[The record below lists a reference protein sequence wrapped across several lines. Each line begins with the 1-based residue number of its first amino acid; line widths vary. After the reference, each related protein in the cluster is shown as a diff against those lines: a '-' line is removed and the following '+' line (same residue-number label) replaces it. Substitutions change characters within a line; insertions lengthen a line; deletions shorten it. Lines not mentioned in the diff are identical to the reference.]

1 MAKIDKNKIKEEV
14 ISLKKKLLSLRMKSA
29 MGELKDTS
37 QLKKTKKA
45 IAILLT
51 KLNGNVQ

>member
-1 MAKIDKNKIKEEV
+1 MAKIDKNKIREEV